1 MMEDYNV
8 LDISAKIDDLPK
20 CLKVTEDKKFV
31 IKEDR
36 KTVMKVMAITKKRE
50 MEDEDMDEVVRLL
63 LGDEGFKELEDLN
76 LSYKNY
82 ITVVKG
88 MMALISGNSMEEFE
102 ERFQNASNK

>member
-1 MMEDYNV
+1 MDNYNV

-20 CLKVTEDKKFV
+20 CLKLSEDKKFV

-36 KTVMKVMAITKKRE
+36 KTVMKVMALTKKAE
-50 MEDEDMDEVVRLL
+50 MTNEDMDEVVKLL
-63 LGDEGFKELEDLN
+63 LGEDGFAELDSMN

-88 MMALISGNSMEEFE
+88 MMALISGNSLEEFE
-102 ERFQNASNK
+102 ERFQNASSK